1 MATMKNLNDLYIEEL
16 KDIYNAELQITQAL
30 PKMINATKHSD
41 LKKAF
46 QTHLQQTQQH
56 IQRLE
61 QIFTRLN
68 ERGAGKLC
76 KGMQG
81 LIQEGEELIKSRAD
95 SDVLDAA
102 LIGAAQRVEH
112 YEIAAYGTARTYAR
126 LLGYADDARLL
137 QTTLDEEGETDHLLT
152 ALAERSINREA
163 ALGE

>member
-30 PKMINATKHSD
+30 PKMINATKHTD

-61 QIFTRLN
+61 QTFTRLN
-68 ERGAGKLC
+68 EHAAGKLC

-81 LIQEGEELIKSRAD
+81 LIEEGEGLIKSRAN

-163 ALGE
+163 ALGA